1 MLAALVAALAVPASA
16 QASGAWQQAIRDC
29 ANDGRLHQQYSQ
41 SALQQALR
49 HLPPDIAEYTDCYD
63 VLRAALTGP
72 GSGGSGGPNS
82 SVSPGSVTPTSNDL
96 NALRGIQHGGAPSLK
111 IGGRPVTPGSG
122 GLFHLASRTAE
133 NRLPTPLFWSLVAL
147 AAMGAFAGLVALRPH
162 LLRMRGVAARILR
175 R

>member
-1 MLAALVAALAVPASA
+1 MLAALVAALALPAAA
-16 QASGAWQQAIRDC
+16 QASGTWQQAIRDC

-41 SALQQALR
+41 SALQQALH

-72 GSGGSGGPNS
+72 GSGGPSS
-82 SVSPGSVTPTSNDL
+82 SVSPGSVAPNANDL
-96 NALRGIQHGGAPSLK
+96 NALRGIQHGGTPSVN
-111 IGGRPVTPGSG
+111 IGGHPVTPGSG

-133 NRLPTPLFWSLVAL
+133 NTLPTPLFWSLVAL

-162 LLRMRGVAARILR
+162 LVRMRGVAARILR